1 MKTAQFICT
10 IKDNKEYIIMGIYD
24 NKNMLNEIYE
34 RMFYSDV
41 FESLYISIKPITY
54 QNKKYVMNFENDLTE

>member
-24 NKNMLNEIYE
+24 NENILNEIYE

-41 FESLYISIKPITY
+41 FESLYISVKPITY
-54 QNKKYVMNFENDLTE
+54 FLF